1 MHISTD
7 KNMLVN
13 RNLNQKYSPK
23 SFKELIGKRII
34 AQALS
39 NAIIK
44 GKIAPFYL
52 FHGPRGTGK
61 TSAARIFGFALN
73 CIDDHNAK
81 PYGNCNGCS
90 KRQNIIEMDATRSCV
105 GIESMKVL
113 PGLGGDKMLK
123 NLHVYYGKRRTIYLN
138 KLSQQLKRIWYKFR
152 DMMNQNGL

>member
-1 MHISTD
+1 MHIRTN

-13 RNLNQKYSPK
+13 RSLNQKYSPK
-23 SFKELIGKRII
+23 SFKELIGQRII
-34 AQALS
+34 TQYLS
-39 NAIIK
+39 NTITK

-61 TSAARIFGFALN
+61 TSAARIFGFDLN

-113 PGLGGDKMLK
+113 PGLEGEKKLK
-123 NLHVYYGKRRTIYLN
+123 NMHVDYGKRRLIYLN
-138 KLSQQLKRIWYKFR
+138 NLSQQLKRIWYKFH
-152 DMMNQNGL
+152 DIMNQYGL